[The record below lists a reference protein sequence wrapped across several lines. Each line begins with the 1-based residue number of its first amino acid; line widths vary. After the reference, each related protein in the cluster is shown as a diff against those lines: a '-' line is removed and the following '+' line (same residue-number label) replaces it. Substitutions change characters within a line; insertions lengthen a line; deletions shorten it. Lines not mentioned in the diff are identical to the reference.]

1 MIREIESEI
10 IRHKKNENKIK
21 EERVIE
27 NINKKPKMFYK
38 FIKNQE
44 NRDTSIGPFKINGKY
59 IYDKKD
65 ICNSLNALMQYKV
78 TNKLK
83 WTHDIKKD

>member
-1 MIREIESEI
+1 M
-10 IRHKKNENKIK
+10 
-21 EERVIE
+21 VIE

-59 IYDKKD
+59 IYDYPVGQKWPFRSAKENRWLFCILLPPKKYYKPYFPGG
-65 ICNSLNALMQYKV
+65 SLRITDQY
-78 TNKLK
+78 
-83 WTHDIKKD
+83 I